1 MNLLTELW
9 NDELALIVSAELV
22 TIGTLGVLGATVGLS
37 VAATAINEELSEVG
51 QAIRSFD
58 QSYRVAGY
66 SVTGSCTSGCSAAAA
81 TGSTYA
87 RGSAWK
93 AGSSYV
99 QPDVRISIRALELKR
114 VTPAETSGR
123 VPEENSDDT
132 SAEDAAEPPSQES
145 QDDGTS
151 I

>member
-1 MNLLTELW
+1 MKLLTALW
-9 NDELALIVSAELV
+9 NDESGLIVSAELV

-66 SVTGSCTSGCSAAAA
+66 SVTGSCTPGCSAAAA
-81 TGSTYA
+81 NGSSYA

-99 QPDVRISIRALELKR
+99 QQDVRTSIRALELTR
-114 VTPAETSGR
+114 VTPAETSSRIPG
-123 VPEENSDDT
+123 ENSDDA
-132 SAEDAAEPPSQES
+132 SSEDAAELP
-145 QDDGTS
+145 
-151 I
+151 